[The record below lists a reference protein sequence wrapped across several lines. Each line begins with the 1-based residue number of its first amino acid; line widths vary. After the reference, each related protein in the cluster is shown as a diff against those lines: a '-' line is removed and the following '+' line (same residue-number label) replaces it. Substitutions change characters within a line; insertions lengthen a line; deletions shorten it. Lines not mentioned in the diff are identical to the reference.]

1 MDLAPLI
8 PIIVLGLIVF
18 YLVVRLINKMTIKKK
33 VESDWEKRRRKMQER
48 VRQRRNR
55 SGSGTKFKKSLVNNP
70 NERKWQ
76 KLKARA
82 KLER

>member
-1 MDLAPLI
+1 
-8 PIIVLGLIVF
+8 
-18 YLVVRLINKMTIKKK
+18 
-33 VESDWEKRRRKMQER
+33 MQER